1 MREVDKNGHQD
12 LWVEAL
18 EAKFENK
25 GTPLTTQKDFDRILK
40 DFEVTRLI
48 LHFEL
53 LKLSSFRDYRT
64 ILLRYFQK
72 S

>member
-1 MREVDKNGHQD
+1 
-12 LWVEAL
+12 
-18 EAKFENK
+18 
-25 GTPLTTQKDFDRILK
+25 
-40 DFEVTRLI
+40 LI

-72 S
+72 SW